1 MIGSRSAYTRKRIID
16 AATRLFAQKG
26 DRTSLR
32 EITAEAR
39 VNLSAV
45 NYHFGSKEGL
55 IQAVCENRL
64 NALNQEQ
71 LAMLD
76 LLEAQASRGVAVE
89 PLQIVEAYFRPLLRY
104 AMNAPFLLLGQQTAA
119 EHSNTLLQIA
129 ILKGHAQVLDRFHAA
144 LLQSQPDLPGLE
156 LIWRLLFMLGAA
168 SSTVAGM
175 NGLLLALNRPSP
187 EPFTSE
193 MLIERLMPFLASG
206 MTAPLPETAP
216 ATAQ

>member
-16 AATRLFAQKG
+16 ATTRLFAQKG

-76 LLEAQASRGVAVE
+76 LLEAQASHGMAVE

-104 AMNAPFLLLGQQTAA
+104 AMNEPFLLLGQQSTPK
-119 EHSNTLLQIA
+119 HSNTLLQIV
-129 ILKGHAQVLDRFHAA
+129 ILKGHAPVLDRFRMA
-144 LLQSQPDLPGLE
+144 LLRAQPDMPGLE

-175 NGLLLALNRPSP
+175 DGLLLALDRSSP
-187 EPFTSE
+187 EPFHPE
-193 MLIERLMPFLASG
+193 MLIERLMPFLAHG
-206 MTAPLPETAP
+206 LTAPLPETAP
-216 ATAQ
+216 AQ

>member
-76 LLEAQASRGVAVE
+76 LLEAQASHGMAVE

-104 AMNAPFLLLGQQTAA
+104 AMNEPFLLLGQQSTPK
-119 EHSNTLLQIA
+119 HSNTLLQIV
-129 ILKGHAQVLDRFHAA
+129 ILKGHAPVLDRFRMA
-144 LLQSQPDLPGLE
+144 LLRAQPDMPGLE

-175 NGLLLALNRPSP
+175 DGLLIALDRSSP
-187 EPFTSE
+187 EPFHPE
-193 MLIERLMPFLASG
+193 MLIERLMPFLAHG
-206 MTAPLPETAP
+206 LTAPLPETAP
-216 ATAQ
+216 AQ

>member
-76 LLEAQASRGVAVE
+76 LLEAQASHGMAVE

-104 AMNAPFLLLGQQTAA
+104 AMNEPFLLLGQQSTPK
-119 EHSNTLLQIA
+119 HSNTLLQIV
-129 ILKGHAQVLDRFHAA
+129 ILKGHAPVLDRFRMA
-144 LLQSQPDLPGLE
+144 LLRAQPDMPGLE

-175 NGLLLALNRPSP
+175 DGLLLALDRSSP
-187 EPFTSE
+187 EPFHPE
-193 MLIERLMPFLASG
+193 MLIERLMPFLAHG
-206 MTAPLPETAP
+206 LTAPLPETA
-216 ATAQ
+216 AAQ